1 MKRDHLLCGVL
12 LIICLHAP
20 NQGSRDRRDALSYR
34 IACRYNLLEICSRAH
49 LPNMLTRRGFLTTA
63 ALGLAL
69 GGFGCHGLISGPRR
83 RHAGTNR
90 IFFVSQGRT
99 ALINADGSGLRY
111 LRLDAPNQVTWQ
123 PADFFTDGRR
133 ILFLSMEPRRDGP
146 GRPFDEYY
154 TQTPTHLWIYD
165 LDSGSLKEIATRDRL
180 AVFYTPQLLLN
191 DERMLVQVVRNKIGQ
206 IFSMNL
212 DGTDQRE
219 FTRSGEGLPYGFDL
233 SPDQQT
239 VAFHLASPAGY
250 QIWTSDLEGR
260 NRTLIAAHRDR
271 LYFGPVWSPDG
282 QWLAYQSCH
291 FREDPAHD
299 WSDVCVSRPNGSGHR
314 VLTNGQS
321 HWFGASYGHP
331 QNRGSGSNMLAWT
344 HDSQILFSR
353 KLPGSKVPWEY
364 QTLRTDTDHFNREFK
379 PSLARGGTEIC
390 RLNPADG
397 SVARLTRC
405 DPPRWDFRASES
417 PDGEKVL
424 FCRSAVGTMPSVWV
438 IDSNGRNAKQLT
450 HGLNDRGADH
460 PQWLPVTT
468 ANLYYRRRS
477 ASAAIESPQVT
488 LQQNQ

>member
-271 LYFGPVWSPDG
+271 LDSSARSGRLTD
-282 QWLAYQSCH
+282 
-291 FREDPAHD
+291 
-299 WSDVCVSRPNGSGHR
+299 NGSLINLVISVRIRPTIGRMFASAVLMAAGTASSRTASHIGLAPVMAIRRIAAVVRICSLGPMTAKFCFLENCPAPRFHGSIKRSGRTPITSTASSNQVSPAEERKSAALILPMVPSHGSRAAIHR
-314 VLTNGQS
+314 DGTFAPVN
-321 HWFGASYGHP
+321 HP
-331 QNRGSGSNMLAWT
+331 TVRR
-344 HDSQILFSR
+344 FS
-353 KLPGSKVPWEY
+353 
-364 QTLRTDTDHFNREFK
+364 
-379 PSLARGGTEIC
+379 
-390 RLNPADG
+390 
-397 SVARLTRC
+397 SVARRLAQC
-405 DPPRWDFRASES
+405 PPS
-417 PDGEKVL
+417 G
-424 FCRSAVGTMPSVWV
+424 
-438 IDSNGRNAKQLT
+438 
-450 HGLNDRGADH
+450 
-460 PQWLPVTT
+460 
-468 ANLYYRRRS
+468 
-477 ASAAIESPQVT
+477 
-488 LQQNQ
+488 